1 MTSRLIELKVAVT
14 VSLLRNLGNW
24 QTGLFFSYSLSW
36 DLIMWI
42 CALLIT
48 SDTLNLIFL
57 MIMAPTFTSLKFTC
71 AHQHK
76 HLSCG
81 GGVTI
86 WVDVDSSVRPS
97 VQSESR
103 AQRAVHES
111 MLQTSVKWR
120 VEHNSS
126 TTIWETDEENQN
138 FQLLLLKKA
147 LVVWTKKKLFFKW
160 LYANK
165 RNVRSLFAGQ
175 PGSFTVAA
183 AFVC

>member
-36 DLIMWI
+36 DLIMCI

-57 MIMAPTFTSLKFTC
+57 MIMAPSFTSLKFTC

-86 WVDVDSSVRPS
+86 
-97 VQSESR
+97 
-103 AQRAVHES
+103 
-111 MLQTSVKWR
+111 
-120 VEHNSS
+120 
-126 TTIWETDEENQN
+126 
-138 FQLLLLKKA
+138 
-147 LVVWTKKKLFFKW
+147 
-160 LYANK
+160 
-165 RNVRSLFAGQ
+165 
-175 PGSFTVAA
+175 
-183 AFVC
+183 